1 MIAEEALQLVVS
13 RLEESGIPYMITGSF
28 ASNLHGVPRT
38 TQHADVVIE
47 ADQGSLD
54 RFLESLG
61 AGFYVSPEAAEEALK
76 REGIF
81 DVVHLET
88 GFKIDLIIRK
98 SRLFSRAEFSRRK
111 RALFLGQNR
120 WFASAEDI
128 ILAKLEWAKMGASER
143 QFEDAVGV
151 AKIQG
156 NDLDRAY
163 LQIWAKELEIGDLLE
178 RLLHSI

>member
-1 MIAEEALQLVVS
+1 MIAEEALQLVIS

-38 TQHADVVIE
+38 TQDADVVIE

-61 AGFYVSPEAAEEALK
+61 AVFYVGPEAAEEALK

-81 DVVHLET
+81 NVVHLET

-98 SRLFSRAEFSRRK
+98 SRLFSQTEFSRRK

-128 ILAKLEWAKMGASER
+128 ILAKLEWAKMGGSER
-143 QFEDAVGV
+143 QFEDAVSV

-156 NDLDRAY
+156 ADLDRAY